1 MSIGKKCYIDE
12 IKVTIYKYNE
22 IRKTRCARNA
32 ERCMFVLNEVFS
44 ERESEPQPPPTRVEA
59 HRSGLV
65 DGPRSRH
72 VRELLEFKRGVRN
85 ARRGAPISLHACAQH
100 LQLLRLTFSRL
111 CARACFAEHN
121 DGRAAGDYWAAV
133 FLPAAHM
140 EYAADYDYP
149 AAQDKIQGNPTP
161 GRH

>member
-12 IKVTIYKYNE
+12 IKVTIYNQENSDVSRVTPKDA
-22 IRKTRCARNA
+22 CL
-32 ERCMFVLNEVFS
+32 LNEVFS